1 MNIIKELLTAF
12 DPFKENYHILV
23 VANLSSMV
31 STKADFIEHSFD
43 GEFFSKAEF
52 AQILSAISSIFG
64 YVTTF
69 FSEIDFIKYVIENIE
84 KLQSEHILVYNFA
97 RDGAS
102 EGKKSLIPSF
112 CDLYGLS
119 YTGSNAFVISLLRNK
134 LIFTRVLS
142 AYGLSVPKTYKYCLK
157 ENSFDINPNRGK
169 YIMKEVA
176 SAASKIMGYDNQIFA
191 DNTNQLLK
199 MAQEFCIK
207 NCKKEI
213 LVQEFIDGQDNE
225 CEVLVMQLPSGYFA
239 FSPIGIRFHHGNI
252 LTEEISNS
260 YDYSFYDFSKKY
272 PASSEQIRNDA
283 VKSAEILRIKTYA
296 RFDYRVDSNGNHY
309 LIDIAG
315 TPYAIKHSS
324 IAFLFME
331 MLKLNYTDFFKL
343 LAVLELHQFQS

>member
-1 MNIIKELLTAF
+1 MNKINKLLSSF

-31 STKADFIEHSFD
+31 RTKSDYIEHSFD

-52 AQILSAISSIFG
+52 SQILSAISSIFG

-97 RDGAS
+97 RDGAN

-142 AYGLSVPKTYKYCLK
+142 AYGLSVPKTYKYSLK
-157 ENSFDINPNRGK
+157 ENSFDLSPNSGK

-176 SAASKIMGYDNQIFA
+176 SAASKIMGYDNQIVA
-191 DNTNQLLK
+191 DNANQLLK
-199 MAQEFCIK
+199 KAQEFCIK
-207 NCKKEI
+207 NYKKEI

-225 CEVLVMQLPSGYFA
+225 CEVLVMQLPNGYFA
-239 FSPIGIRFHHGNI
+239 FSPIGIQLHHGNI

-260 YDYSFYDFSKKY
+260 YDYCFYDFSKKY
-272 PASSEQIRNDA
+272 PISSERIRNDA
-283 VKSAEILRIKTYA
+283 MKSAEILRIKTYA
-296 RFDYRVDSNGNHY
+296 RFDYRVDSKGNHY

-315 TPYAIKHSS
+315 TPYAIRHSS

-331 MLKLNYTDFFKL
+331 MLRLNYADFFKL